1 MAERTLKQI
10 AAGQR
15 RSLLSQARKLRE
27 LGYRWAD
34 MDECNGTMLD
44 QLADYVEATA
54 YDLYTGE
61 ES

>member
-27 LGYRWAD
+27 LGYQWAD
-34 MDECNGTMLD
+34 LDECNGEML
-44 QLADYVEATA
+44 QGLADKVEAA
-54 YDLYTGE
+54 AHDLYTGE
-61 ES
+61 EF

>member
-27 LGYRWAD
+27 MGYQWAD
-34 MDECNGTMLD
+34 LDEGNGSML
-44 QLADYVEATA
+44 QELAYKVEAA
-54 YDLYTGE
+54 AHDFYTGGE
-61 ES
+61 D